1 MKKTRLI
8 AALLAASFIIGCT
21 PVQAEGPRGRL
32 RKVKKQLD
40 ESLNRFKRCM
50 RGKCTR
56 KEKIKVARDVGIAA
70 AAAVLAVVG
79 ATVYAGK
86 RIKNAAEAISSR
98 PRAAEEVQ
106 PQALEFPAPKA
117 VPTEEGGA
125 EVGPP
130 PADVERTKKLFL
142 HKKILYNDLP
152 YNVVGVYKLPND
164 PKVYFQLAVTERA
177 WELTIVSL
185 SVKDLMVLEKS
196 LPQ

>member
-70 AAAVLAVVG
+70 AGAVLAIATAAHFVKKARMVPYGIIPGQRFDSNAVMKVFPPGSRVRAYTNPDDASTQVSGEVVG
-79 ATVYAGK
+79 PMLKRDTREVWLGIKKDDGTLTTVRAVWAE
-86 RIKNAAEAISSR
+86 RI
-98 PRAAEEVQ
+98 
-106 PQALEFPAPKA
+106 
-117 VPTEEGGA
+117 
-125 EVGPP
+125 
-130 PADVERTKKLFL
+130 D
-142 HKKILYNDLP
+142 D
-152 YNVVGVYKLPND
+152 
-164 PKVYFQLAVTERA
+164 
-177 WELTIVSL
+177 
-185 SVKDLMVLEKS
+185 
-196 LPQ
+196 